1 MLAPIVEIFC
11 EIDDYCKQFEQ
22 RQHEKILPNPNRIRR
37 KECRLAIS
45 EIMTIVVLFHL
56 SHYRTFKDFYV
67 GNILCGELRRY
78 FPNAV
83 SYNRFVELQK
93 SVTMFLVLYLL
104 TKRGEETGM
113 YYVDSTP
120 LKVCNNRRIYRNK
133 VFRNLAE
140 RGKHSMG
147 WFFGFK
153 LHLVINHKGE
163 LMSFCFTKGN
173 VDDRKTILFLLKKL
187 KGIVAGDKGYICK
200 KEKIILEKQGLRLIT
215 KVRKN
220 MKEKA
225 LSMLEKYIL
234 SKRGVVE
241 TVIEQLKAICQIEH
255 TRHRSPLNFICN
267 FLAALTAYVLRPR
280 KPMVRLNVLQP
291 HQQLLMSN

>member
-11 EIDDYCKQFEQ
+11 EIDDFCKHFKHWENGRTLPLANRQ
-22 RQHEKILPNPNRIRR
+22 RQRS
-37 KECRLAIS
+37 CSMAVS
-45 EIMTIVVLFHL
+45 EIMTIVILFHL

-67 GNILCGELRRY
+67 GSVLCGELRRY
-78 FPNAV
+78 FPKAV
-83 SYNRFVELQK
+83 SYNRFVELQRA
-93 SVTMFLVLYLL
+93 VIIVLVAYLL
-104 TKRGEETGM
+104 SKKGEATGK

-133 VFRNLAE
+133 VFKWFAE

-163 LMSFCFTKGN
+163 LMSFCLTKGN
-173 VDDRKTILFLLKKL
+173 VDDRKTLLTLLKGL

-200 KEKIILEKQGLRLIT
+200 KETSVLEKQGLRLVT
-215 KVRKN
+215 KVRRN

-225 LSMLEKYIL
+225 LTVLEKHLL
-234 SKRGVVE
+234 SKRGIVE
-241 TVIEQLKAICQIEH
+241 TVIDQLKAICQIEH
-255 TRHRSPLNFICN
+255 TRHRSPLNFISN
-267 FLAALTAYVLRPR
+267 FLAALVAYVLRPR
-280 KPMVRLNVLQP
+280 KPTVRLNSLQNEVL
-291 HQQLLMSN
+291 LTSN